1 MFHRFSQRSD
11 KLERLDTGDYTP
23 QEHARWLR
31 EMRFI
36 HRIFGEINA
45 LRGTLMRHLSAVD
58 SHTVSILDVGA
69 GSGHLLRSVHKL
81 LGTRTSF
88 LVAAELNTQAAA
100 SIAQMSKNGEIQ
112 VLQCDGLELPFADDS
127 FDYVYC
133 SLFLHHLVD
142 SKAIELLRE
151 MNRVARRRIFVVD
164 LHRSPIGYYFFR
176 AFSRLLFQRFT
187 CEDGALSI
195 LRSFVPHEL
204 SQLAA
209 DAGLADVNVSR
220 SWAYRLV
227 LSGNKL
233 DG

>member
-11 KLERLDTGDYTP
+11 QLERLDTGDYTP

-36 HRIFGEINA
+36 HRTFGEINA
-45 LRGTLMRHLSAVD
+45 LRGSMLRHLHLVD
-58 SHTVSILDVGA
+58 DGPVSILDVGA
-69 GSGHLLRSVHKL
+69 GSGHLLRSLHKL
-81 LGTRTSF
+81 LGRRNSF
-88 LVAAELNTQAAA
+88 LVAAELDPQAAA
-100 SIAQMSKNGEIQ
+100 AISQMSRTGEIQ
-112 VLQCDGLELPFADDS
+112 ALQCDGLELPFADNS

-133 SLFLHHLVD
+133 SMFLHHLVD
-142 SKAIELLRE
+142 AKAIELLRE

-176 AFSRLLFQRFT
+176 AASRLLFQRFT
-187 CEDGALSI
+187 REDGALSI

-209 DAGLADVNVSR
+209 DAGLADVSVSR

>member
-1 MFHRFSQRSD
+1 MLHRFSQRSD

-23 QEHARWLR
+23 QEHSRWLR

-36 HRIFGEINA
+36 HWAFGEIDA
-45 LRGTLMRHLSAVD
+45 LRRSMISHLSAVNSD
-58 SHTVSILDVGA
+58 AVSILDVGA

-81 LGTRTSF
+81 LGTRTAF
-88 LVAAELNTQAAA
+88 LVAAELNSQAAA
-100 SIAQMSKNGEIQ
+100 AIAQMSTNGEVQ
-112 VLQCDGLELPFADDS
+112 ALQCDGLKLPFEDNS

-142 SKAIELLRE
+142 EKAIELLRE

-176 AFSRLLFQRFT
+176 AASRILFQRFT
-187 CEDGALSI
+187 REDGALSI